1 MANTDTLVTNMTSVD
16 LENVCTSYILYLY
29 SCYTAKESHT
39 KICKF
44 GYIVY
49 HILCSLYQYNR
60 FLNGLVLVNLDI
72 PILNSDADKQKYPN
86 LNCNNSILLFF
97 H

>member
-1 MANTDTLVTNMTSVD
+1 MDLIYDLQMANTDTLVTNMTSVD
-16 LENVCTSYILYLY
+16 LENVCTSYILNLY

-49 HILCSLYQYNR
+49 HKR
-60 FLNGLVLVNLDI
+60 NLTFSA
-72 PILNSDADKQKYPN
+72 P
-86 LNCNNSILLFF
+86 SISTIDF
-97 H
+97 